1 MSGILAVDGIKK
13 ELEGKRDQALAE
25 LRVYLQAP
33 VGIGEH
39 GGICEEIKN
48 KLLAVGNCDS
58 IIDTIDKYVKV
69 TEEGSNTAEDSAEN
83 E

>member
-13 ELEGKRDQALAE
+13 ELEGRRDQALAD

-39 GGICEEIKN
+39 GGICDEIKK
-48 KLLAVGNCDS
+48 KLTAVGEFDS
-58 IIDTIDKYVKV
+58 ILDTIEKYVKV
-69 TEEGSNTAEDSAEN
+69 NEEDGKTSESSAEN